1 MAETL
6 GFIGLGIMGQPMA
19 LNLIRA
25 GYPLR
30 VYARRPECSAPLV
43 EVGAVACDS
52 PKSAA
57 EGSDIIITMV
67 SDTCDVEEVI
77 LGDEG
82 VIHTAR
88 PSSLVIDMSTISP
101 EATRHIAAKLAEH
114 DIAMLDAPVSGGE
127 QGAIDGALS
136 IMAGGSEEAFQRALP
151 CLEVMGRNIVHIGTN
166 GAGQVAKAC
175 NQVLMAQSL
184 AAIGEAF
191 LLAEAS
197 GVEPMKVREALLGG
211 FAYSRALESHGL
223 RMLEGQYRPGFKT
236 RLHHKDMRIA
246 LETAAELGI
255 ALPGAALAGQYL
267 NAAMGQGMAEDDS
280 ISIFRMQR
288 QLSNTPDKKEKP

>member
-1 MAETL
+1 MGDTI

-19 LNLIRA
+19 LNLVRA

-30 VYARRPECSAPLV
+30 VFARRPESAAPV
-43 EVGAVACDS
+43 VDAGAIACDS
-52 PKSAA
+52 PQAVA
-57 EGSDIIITMV
+57 EGADIITTMV

-77 LGDEG
+77 LGERG
-82 VIHTAR
+82 VIHSAR
-88 PSSLVIDMSTISP
+88 PGSLVIDMSTISP
-101 EATRHIAAKLAEH
+101 ETTRDIAAKLAKQE
-114 DIAMLDAPVSGGE
+114 IAMLDAPVSGGE

-136 IMAGGSEEAFQRALP
+136 IMVGGGEKEFKRALP
-151 CLEVMGRNIVHIGTN
+151 CLEAMGRNIVHIGDN

-197 GVEPMKVREALLGG
+197 GVDAMKVREALLGG
-211 FAYSRALESHGL
+211 FAYSKALESHGL

-246 LETAAELGI
+246 LETAAAQGI

-267 NAAMGQGMAEDDS
+267 NASMGQGMAEDDS
-280 ISIFRMQR
+280 ISIYRVQK
-288 QLSNTPDKKEKP
+288 QLSGKVEKDDEE

>member
-1 MAETL
+1 MAVTI

-19 LNLIRA
+19 LNLVRA

-30 VYARRPECSAPLV
+30 VYARRPECAAPL
-43 EVGAVACDS
+43 EQQGAVTCDS
-52 PKSAA
+52 PQAVA
-57 EGSDIIITMV
+57 EEADIIITMV
-67 SDTCDVEEVI
+67 SDTCDVEEVV
-77 LGDEG
+77 LGEQG

-88 PSSLVIDMSTISP
+88 PGSLVIDMSTISP
-101 EATRHIAAKLAEH
+101 EATRRIAAKLAER

-136 IMAGGSEEAFQRALP
+136 IMVGGSEQVFQRALP
-151 CLEVMGRNIVHIGTN
+151 CLEVMGRNIVHLGDN
-166 GAGQVAKAC
+166 GAGQVTKAC

-197 GVEPMKVREALLGG
+197 GVDPMKVREALLGG

-246 LETAAELGI
+246 LETASELGI
-255 ALPGAALAGQYL
+255 ALPGASLAGQYL
-267 NAAMGQGMAEDDS
+267 NAAMGHGMAEDDS
-280 ISIFRMQR
+280 ISIFRLQQ
-288 QLSNTPDKKEKP
+288 QLSGKSGKDDKQ

>member
-1 MAETL
+1 MTETI

-19 LNLIRA
+19 LNLVRA
-25 GYPLR
+25 GFPLR
-30 VYARRPECSAPLV
+30 VYARRPECTAPVV
-43 EVGAVACDS
+43 EAGAVACDS
-52 PKSAA
+52 AQSVA
-57 EGSDIIITMV
+57 EDTDIIITMV

-77 LGDEG
+77 LGKQG

-88 PSSLVIDMSTISP
+88 PGSLVIDMSTISP
-101 EATRHIAAKLAEH
+101 EATRRIAAKLTER

-127 QGAIDGALS
+127 QGAIDSILS
-136 IMAGGSEEAFQRALP
+136 IMVGGSEEAFQRALP
-151 CLEVMGRNIVHIGTN
+151 CLEVMGGNIVHIGDN

-197 GVEPMKVREALLGG
+197 GVDAMKVREALLGG
-211 FAYSRALESHGL
+211 FAYSKALESHGL

-255 ALPGAALAGQYL
+255 ALPGAAVASQYL

-280 ISIFRMQR
+280 ISIYRLQR
-288 QLSNTPDKKEKP
+288 KLSALKINDKP